1 MKRKTT
7 QHKMRKQR
15 SVTVQTARE
24 PSVIAEYLA
33 LTVEGKLERLAEL
46 AGKYAR
52 LQSDLRNNV
61 ESLHNCTDGELREN
75 LMKQHS
81 SLTVDIDD
89 LKETMNAIFAIP
101 LREGTPA
108 LQKQR
113 LVVGP
118 KTNSRVLTRDITIL
132 KYAHL
137 SDREIC
143 RKLDADLL
151 EHEGPPLGF
160 PESWNEKFHVNTYLA
175 AYQHAKCRGLVQ
187 KLISTAKKR
196 FGSLP

>member
-7 QHKMRKQR
+7 QHKTRKQR
-15 SVTVQTARE
+15 SVAVQTARE
-24 PSVIAEYLA
+24 PSVIGEYLA
-33 LTVEGKLERLAEL
+33 LTVEGKLERQAEL

-61 ESLHNCTDGELREN
+61 ESLRNCTDGELREN

-81 SLTVDIDD
+81 SLTVGIDD
-89 LKETMNAIFAIP
+89 LEQTMDTIGAIS

-143 RKLDADLL
+143 RKLDAELL
-151 EHEGPPLGF
+151 RREGFPDGF
-160 PESWNEKFHVNTYLA
+160 PESWNEKFHVETYVA
-175 AYQHAKCRGLVQ
+175 AYQHEKCQGLVQ
-187 KLISTAKKR
+187 KLISTAKRR